1 MDGVKM
7 DKFMDKLD
15 KLNYALKSLNEMI
28 AFESTLEISIEKME
42 EAIRDSIIKKFE
54 YTFELTW
61 KTIKV
66 YLENEGYIDISSPKR
81 TLKQAFEI
89 GLISNEEIWAN
100 MLEARNSTAHTYD
113 EEKACFYEDVI
124 KKKYIKEIIK
134 IVDKLNKS
142 GSNYEK

>member
-1 MDGVKM
+1 M

-15 KLNYALKSLNEMI
+15 KLNYVLKSLNEMI
-28 AFESTLEISIEKME
+28 AFESTLEISIEKIE

-89 GLISNEEIWAN
+89 GLISNERN
-100 MLEARNSTAHTYD
+100 MGEYARS
-113 EEKACFYEDVI
+113 
-124 KKKYIKEIIK
+124 
-134 IVDKLNKS
+134 
-142 GSNYEK
+142 